1 MAVNDLCTDGDI
13 ANSLAEQY
21 DYDYDY
27 EMVLLRHTI
36 STMYHGIIFKSCKK
50 NSICYN
56 EVCHRRTNKESVL
69 SADVGP
75 PETNIIYLLYNSV
88 ISDLSRLLNI

>member
-1 MAVNDLCTDGDI
+1 MLIHTFIIPFRKQHYFLQFILLKHNL
-13 ANSLAEQY
+13 Y

-50 NSICYN
+50 
-56 EVCHRRTNKESVL
+56 H
-69 SADVGP
+69 
-75 PETNIIYLLYNSV
+75 NILQ
-88 ISDLSRLLNI
+88 

>member
-1 MAVNDLCTDGDI
+1 MYCLIRLYWGTILDDIKACTRI
-13 ANSLAEQY
+13 TN

-50 NSICYN
+50 
-56 EVCHRRTNKESVL
+56 H
-69 SADVGP
+69 
-75 PETNIIYLLYNSV
+75 NILQ
-88 ISDLSRLLNI
+88 

>member
-1 MAVNDLCTDGDI
+1 MI
-13 ANSLAEQY
+13 Y

-27 EMVLLRHTI
+27 EMILLRHTI
-36 STMYHGIIFKSCKK
+36 STMYHGIIFKSCK
-50 NSICYN
+50 NTIYYN

-75 PETNIIYLLYNSV
+75 PETNIIYRSKCNKSIY
-88 ISDLSRLLNI
+88 INIGGYIIKIEIWFT

>member
-1 MAVNDLCTDGDI
+1 MGCVSCGIACIPFCVLCCMSSIVLGFI
-13 ANSLAEQY
+13 VY

-50 NSICYN
+50 
-56 EVCHRRTNKESVL
+56 H
-69 SADVGP
+69 
-75 PETNIIYLLYNSV
+75 NILQ
-88 ISDLSRLLNI
+88 

>member
-1 MAVNDLCTDGDI
+1 MLHLIYRAVLW
-13 ANSLAEQY
+13 Y

-50 NSICYN
+50 
-56 EVCHRRTNKESVL
+56 H
-69 SADVGP
+69 
-75 PETNIIYLLYNSV
+75 NILQ
-88 ISDLSRLLNI
+88 

>member
-1 MAVNDLCTDGDI
+1 MPPNPLAMCMASPCAACCFTTCTFPNLNKKFLTPLPNPGDAQAI
-13 ANSLAEQY
+13 ILTMYNY

-50 NSICYN
+50 
-56 EVCHRRTNKESVL
+56 H
-69 SADVGP
+69 
-75 PETNIIYLLYNSV
+75 NILQ
-88 ISDLSRLLNI
+88 

>member
-1 MAVNDLCTDGDI
+1 MPFAYNIRVMFVRIIIITH
-13 ANSLAEQY
+13 S

-50 NSICYN
+50 
-56 EVCHRRTNKESVL
+56 H
-69 SADVGP
+69 
-75 PETNIIYLLYNSV
+75 NILQ
-88 ISDLSRLLNI
+88 

>member
-1 MAVNDLCTDGDI
+1 MFDEWPFCDTITMSFKVIFNISQYNTIRHDTTGQGTTGRARRGR
-13 ANSLAEQY
+13 AEHGTTRHDTTRHNTTQN

-50 NSICYN
+50 
-56 EVCHRRTNKESVL
+56 H
-69 SADVGP
+69 
-75 PETNIIYLLYNSV
+75 NILQ
-88 ISDLSRLLNI
+88 

>member
-1 MAVNDLCTDGDI
+1 MNVNIFFCTY
-13 ANSLAEQY
+13 ASLY

-50 NSICYN
+50 
-56 EVCHRRTNKESVL
+56 H
-69 SADVGP
+69 
-75 PETNIIYLLYNSV
+75 NILQ
-88 ISDLSRLLNI
+88 

>member
-1 MAVNDLCTDGDI
+1 MPNCSRRLQRVHIRHNKRFVTLNNVRKTGTALQLITLENLILYQLLGKNI
-13 ANSLAEQY
+13 YFLEMLFLY

-50 NSICYN
+50 
-56 EVCHRRTNKESVL
+56 H
-69 SADVGP
+69 
-75 PETNIIYLLYNSV
+75 NILQ
-88 ISDLSRLLNI
+88 

>member
-1 MAVNDLCTDGDI
+1 MIYLLKLTNLTLFYSTD
-13 ANSLAEQY
+13 

-50 NSICYN
+50 
-56 EVCHRRTNKESVL
+56 H
-69 SADVGP
+69 
-75 PETNIIYLLYNSV
+75 NILQ
-88 ISDLSRLLNI
+88 

>member
-1 MAVNDLCTDGDI
+1 MMSFCCQEIFTCMLKMIYSILYKTSAFCLKTSYFKNI
-13 ANSLAEQY
+13 Y

-50 NSICYN
+50 
-56 EVCHRRTNKESVL
+56 H
-69 SADVGP
+69 
-75 PETNIIYLLYNSV
+75 NILQ
-88 ISDLSRLLNI
+88 